1 LIRIG
6 LLAFDGCQEG
16 SLTAALDVFR
26 VFEAIA
32 SYYPA
37 LDVPSFELV
46 FVSVGGGDRRTAG
59 GMAIPTRDVDPS
71 RIDALIAPGVHHHG
85 VADLMV
91 SLGGLGDES
100 RLLATVAKAGKPVLA
115 ACSAVFLMA
124 AGGALAGRRATTSW
138 WLAPALSEAC
148 PEALVDAQERVV
160 ADGPCIS
167 AAGVT
172 SNHDLALWLVRRF
185 AGEELQRACAKFLL
199 LDLDRQAQSQFVI
212 ESLIERPQENLL
224 AKARAWLNDRLT
236 EPVRVEELA
245 RHCGLSQ
252 RSLLRRFRE
261 TARLTPARYLQTL
274 RLERAKALLEETDLS
289 AAAVAARCGYADT
302 ATFRK
307 TFKLRIRLT
316 PQQYRTRFGRRAD
329 GASFD

>member
-1 LIRIG
+1 MIRIG

-26 VFEAIA
+26 VLEAIA

-37 LDVPSFELV
+37 SAVPSFELA
-46 FVSVGGGDRRTAG
+46 FVSVGGGVRTTAG
-59 GMAIPTRDVDPS
+59 GMGIPTQNVDPS
-71 RIDALIAPGVHHHG
+71 GVDAMIAPGVHHRG

-91 SLGGLGDES
+91 SLGGLGGES
-100 RLLATVAKAGKPVLA
+100 RLLATVVKADKPVLA
-115 ACSAVFLMA
+115 ACSAVFLLA

-138 WLAPALSEAC
+138 WLAPALSETC
-148 PEALVDAQERVV
+148 PEALVDAHKRVV
-160 ADGPCIS
+160 VDGPCIS

-185 AGEELQRACAKFLL
+185 AGEELERACSKFLL
-199 LDLDRQAQSQFVI
+199 LDLDRQTQSQFVI
-212 ESLIERPQENLL
+212 ESLIDRAPEDLL
-224 AKARAWLNDRLT
+224 TKARAWLNDRLS
-236 EPVRVEELA
+236 EPVKLEELA

-261 TARLTPARYLQTL
+261 TAKLTPARYLQTL
-274 RLERAKALLEETDLS
+274 RLERAKALLEETDLV
-289 AAAVAARCGYADT
+289 AAEVAARCGYADT

-316 PQQYRTRFGRRAD
+316 PQQYRTRFGRPAK